1 MLYDISSLTKEV
13 RTVQL
18 DKDLILRSIAANTFL
33 YTRELD
39 QTHRQPY
46 NLFLYLVLHVPIR
59 LRTQS
64 CF

>member
-1 MLYDISSLTKEV
+1 MLHDISSLTKEG

-18 DKDLILRSIAANTFL
+18 DKDLILRSIAVNSFL
-33 YTRELD
+33 YTRESD

-46 NLFLYLVLHVPIR
+46 NLFLYLVLHVHIR

-64 CF
+64 FF